1 MNWLPVRIG
10 EIRETYDPGPGR
22 HWFDRQTMRF
32 FKTRLGRRGYRGPG
46 GTYFVTSE
54 QGPRMPRLYSVRRL
68 VGPGRIETVGE
79 FCGYRTSAAATR
91 AAKRAAY
98 TPEGAE

>member
-1 MNWLPVRIG
+1 MA
-10 EIRETYDPGPGR
+10 EIRKEYGTGPGF
-22 HWFDRQTMRF
+22 HWFDPDTMRF
-32 FKTRLGRRGYRGPG
+32 FRTSLPRHGYRGPG

-54 QGPRMPRLYSVRRL
+54 QMPRMPRLYSVRRL

>member
-1 MNWLPVRIG
+1 MA
-10 EIRETYDPGPGR
+10 EIRKEYGTGSGL
-22 HWFDRQTMRF
+22 HWFDPDAMRF
-32 FKTRLGRRGYRGPG
+32 FRTSLPRHGYRGPG

-54 QGPRMPRLYSVRRL
+54 QMPRMPRLYSVRRL